1 MARDAPGMVL
11 SVGGK
16 GGVCRCDREQGTLP
30 RNTPRAA
37 RPGVNRVVFVRV
49 CFVPVGK
56 SKNVQLFVLD
66 GFIILRRKV
75 TYNEATTTCGKDA
88 LSVLLPVRLVE
99 LCKEDV
105 LPLHGLSLGD
115 YLCSI
120 LQVVDPEAPTYP

>member
-1 MARDAPGMVL
+1 MKGLHSLDYGDVLQRLMARDAPGMVR

-16 GGVCRCDREQGTLP
+16 GGVCRCDRGQGTLP

-75 TYNEATTTCGKDA
+75 TYNEARTTCGK
-88 LSVLLPVRLVE
+88 
-99 LCKEDV
+99 
-105 LPLHGLSLGD
+105 
-115 YLCSI
+115 
-120 LQVVDPEAPTYP
+120 